1 LFYTTQVTALKEKIG
16 IYQKHEFIRNIH
28 FFFVQINIVDSFQ
41 GDEDIIILSTVRCN
55 PHGNIGFLDCH
66 KRGNVALTRAKY
78 VNLCS
83 FFC

>member
-1 LFYTTQVTALKEKIG
+1 LFYTTQVTALKEKNG
-16 IYQKHEFIRNIH
+16 IYQKHPFLSI
-28 FFFVQINIVDSFQ
+28 QINIVDSFQ